1 MQSAQLLEED
11 LAHEALFEEH
21 YGWLVEWALRLTE
34 GKHSEAEDLVHDL
47 FIQLVRLRPRLHP
60 DPDRVRGYL
69 YTMLRN
75 MHLSKL
81 RRAQRS
87 PICELSVVDYDS
99 LEQGLRSTPERS
111 ASAVWTELWRI
122 CEYACERKKSSRS
135 ASVLILRFFLAY
147 FPNEIAR
154 ILKTTRVP
162 VDKYLHTARREARL
176 CVSRP
181 SALRI
186 FGQKR
191 SAREVP
197 AIPEE
202 SREFFL
208 ALRHHVFLWRE
219 GSCFSKETLQRVYA
233 PGSSE
238 SLSTSELAHLVSC
251 PECLDA
257 LNRILGIRLLADR
270 CPSKTLGRDGGP
282 PKSGGSGSGS
292 GISFGGVD
300 REAIRRLEEENE
312 HRPDYLQVAINGEI
326 NTSQKITSEFSEFH
340 VKVGRNPAL
349 EFLEIFSEQNIRLLY
364 LAIRNSSNPGHDE
377 ERASIQ
383 LSDGR
388 SLEVAASFSGDSP
401 AIRVRYHDPLFAE
414 SEAMFEPALLA
425 LLRADTRS
433 GRAFFDRNAAWRR
446 GLREVFAAAL
456 GFRGDTWPVGAMASI
471 TTAILIAAALVVL
484 HHSGLPRP
492 PADLLQQASQRE
504 SASEVA
510 PQDLVRRTIQIQ
522 QLGPSGLP
530 VAENSVE
537 EWVSGDAQSRA
548 RRLHDHKGT
557 LVAEEITRGNH
568 TKFYGKV
575 EQREISRLNPA
586 HLHAQDVW
594 QITPSAKQFQEII
607 APAGPSAIQ
616 QENDHYEI
624 RYRQPSTDGHIG
636 LVEATLVLRRKDLH
650 PVEEDLVL
658 RGDGGLSRFRL
669 VESSYGYYSPSL
681 VQKNIFV
688 PDEELS
694 ESSPPNSAPKHSLG
708 AAPIAEVSP
717 EHVIHAL
724 YLLSLVGA
732 DMNRET
738 SVQATPNG
746 ILRITGTIA
755 TRDRL
760 SEILRALYPLRTQ
773 SWVEIRLQTTDQL
786 PASGKAK
793 EGSQTVEVIEPA
805 ESAIPLDRQVRRF
818 LGVPGTP
825 APEMDKG
832 VQRFSQQILEE
843 ADEAQQHAWALDLI
857 SKRFTPAQLGILSPE
872 ARSEWI
878 QMVGLHSSAL
888 LHSVHTIRTELAHLA
903 PLHEATPEKVE
914 PIATIRDLSSVADQ
928 LLKLS
933 RSNDQ
938 VLASAFT
945 LSGAPGGNEVLNQ
958 QRFWQSL
965 ELQESL
971 ARETAATEQI
981 LSTAAA
987 RNSR

>member
-1 MQSAQLLEED
+1 MQRAQLLEED
-11 LAHEALFEEH
+11 LTHEALFEEH
-21 YGWLVEWALRLTE
+21 YGWLAQWALTLTE

-47 FIQLVRLRPRLHP
+47 FIQLVRLRPRLNP
-60 DPDRVRGYL
+60 DPDHVRGYL

-99 LEQGLRSTPERS
+99 LEQGLRSVPERS
-111 ASAVWTELWRI
+111 VSGVWTELWRI

-147 FPNEIAR
+147 FPSEIAR

-181 SALRI
+181 AALRI
-186 FGQKR
+186 FGQKQ
-191 SAREVP
+191 SAR
-197 AIPEE
+197 AIPPLPDG
-202 SREFFL
+202 SQEFFL
-208 ALRHHVFLWRE
+208 ALRHQIFLWCE
-219 GSCFSKETLQRVYA
+219 GHCFSKEALQRVYA

-251 PECLDA
+251 PDCLDA

-292 GISFGGVD
+292 GTSSGGVD
-300 REAIRRLEEENE
+300 REATRRLEEENE
-312 HRPDYLQVAINGEI
+312 HRPNYLQVAINGDI
-326 NTSQKITSEFSEFH
+326 KTSQKITSEFSEFH
-340 VKVGRNPAL
+340 VKVGRNRAL

-364 LAIRNSSNPGHDE
+364 LPIGNSSNPAHDGE
-377 ERASIQ
+377 QASIQ

-388 SLEVAASFSGDSP
+388 TLEVAVSFSGDSP
-401 AIRVRYHDPLFAE
+401 AISVRYYDPLFAE
-414 SEAMFEPALLA
+414 SEAISEPAP
-425 LLRADTRS
+425 LLRADTGAARPFS
-433 GRAFFDRNAAWRR
+433 NRNVAWLR
-446 GLREVFAAAL
+446 GLRKIFVAAL
-456 GFRGDTWPVGAMASI
+456 GFRGNTWPVGAMASI
-471 TTAILIAAALVVL
+471 ATAILIAVALVVL
-484 HHSGLPRP
+484 HHSGSPRV
-492 PADLLQQASQRE
+492 AAALLQQASQRE
-504 SASEVA
+504 SVTEIA
-510 PQDLVRRTIQIQ
+510 PQNFVRRTIQIQ
-522 QLGPSGLP
+522 QLGPSGQP
-530 VAENSVE
+530 VAESSVE
-537 EWVSGDAQSRA
+537 EWASGDAQNQS
-548 RRLHDHKGT
+548 RRLYDHKGT
-557 LVAEEITRGNH
+557 LVAEEITRDNH

-575 EQREISRLNPA
+575 EQREISKFNPA
-586 HLHAQDVW
+586 RLHVQDVW

-607 APAGPSAIQ
+607 GPAGPSAIQ
-616 QENDHYEI
+616 QDNDHYEI
-624 RYRQPSTDGHIG
+624 RYRRASTDGHVG

-658 RGDGGLSRFRL
+658 RGDGGLSPFRL
-669 VESSYGYYSPSL
+669 VESSYGYYPPSL
-681 VQKNIFV
+681 VEKNIFV
-688 PDEELS
+688 PDEDLS
-694 ESSPPNSAPKHSLG
+694 GSAPPSFTHKHSLG
-708 AAPIAEVSP
+708 TAPIAEVSP
-717 EHVIHAL
+717 ERVIHAL

-732 DMNRET
+732 DMNGET
-738 SVQATPNG
+738 RVQATPSG

-760 SEILRALYPLRTQ
+760 NEILRALYPLRSQ
-773 SWVEIRLQTTDQL
+773 SSVEIRLQTTDQL
-786 PASGKAK
+786 PAGSKAK
-793 EGSQTVEVIEPA
+793 KSGQTVEVIEPT
-805 ESAIPLDRQVRRF
+805 EGAIPLDRQVRHF
-818 LGVPGTP
+818 LGDQGTP
-825 APEMDKG
+825 AHEMEKG
-832 VQRFSQQILEE
+832 VQRFSRQILEE

-857 SKRFTPAQLGILSPE
+857 SKRFTPAQLGSLSPE

-878 QMVGLHSSAL
+878 QIVGLHSSAL
-888 LHSVHTIRTELAHLA
+888 LQSVRSVRTELAHLA
-903 PLHEATPEKVE
+903 PPLETTPAKVE
-914 PIATIRDLSSVADQ
+914 PIATIEDLSRVADQ

-945 LSGAPGGNEVLNQ
+945 LSAAPGGNEVLNQ

-987 RNSR
+987 RMSR